1 MQKLYVNK
9 IGHDTNLAKLQMYKC
24 IKTQT
29 NYNTVLVLSFYVLSV
44 AVSVNACFDVN
55 RFIYIYM
62 LTSDTEMFVT

>member
-1 MQKLYVNK
+1 
-9 IGHDTNLAKLQMYKC
+9 
-24 IKTQT
+24 
-29 NYNTVLVLSFYVLSV
+29 VLVLSFYVLSV